1 MPQGSERKSRGCFF
15 YGCLTFVLVL
25 IGVMIGGY
33 FGTKKAIKEV
43 VKNYTATAPAP
54 VPVLQLS
61 PGEQQ
66 QLVNEVQSEAEA
78 AMNAPEGQ
86 RTISL
91 DENELNALIAQSA
104 DLRQFT
110 NQFYLT
116 PGDGEIKAQL
126 SLPLD
131 QFQGWRDLSAKIGDG
146 LDGRYLN
153 GTASLLPTV
162 TNGHLILNLNDLVVN
177 GTSLPEKFT
186 GRLKSANLA
195 EDINKN
201 EELRKTLEKIQSI
214 NVENGELQIQF
225 K

>member
-1 MPQGSERKSRGCFF
+1 MPQGSERKNRGCFF

-25 IGVMIGGY
+25 IGVIIGGY

-43 VKNYTATAPAP
+43 VKSHTATAP
-54 VPVLQLS
+54 VPIPTLNLS
-61 PGEQQ
+61 AEEQQ
-66 QLVNEVQSEAEA
+66 RLATQVQGEAEA
-78 AMNAPEGQ
+78 AMNAPEGE
-86 RTISL
+86 RIITL
-91 DENELNALIAQSA
+91 DENELNAFIAQSP

-131 QFQGWRDLSAKIGDG
+131 QFQGWLELSSKFGDDLK
-146 LDGRYLN
+146 GRYLN
-153 GTASLLPTV
+153 GTASLLPAV
-162 TNGHLILNLNDLVVN
+162 TNGHLILNLKDLVVN
-177 GTSLPEKFT
+177 GTSLPDQFT
-186 GRLKSANLA
+186 GRLKTANLA

-201 EELRKTLEKIQSI
+201 EELRKTLEKVESI
-214 NVENGELQIQF
+214 DVKNGQLRIEF